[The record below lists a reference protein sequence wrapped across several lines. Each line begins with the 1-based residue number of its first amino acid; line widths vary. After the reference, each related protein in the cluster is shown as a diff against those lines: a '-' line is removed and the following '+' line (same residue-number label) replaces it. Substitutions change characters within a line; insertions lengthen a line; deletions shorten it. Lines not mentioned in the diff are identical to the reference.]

1 MVKLLQVID
10 NNFHILK
17 CFLLFS
23 SFLWPSVCIH
33 TLVSESFQ
41 FHLSTRWTLNCYVSI
56 SLEIK
61 VVHKNP
67 QVLTLDYGCIILRG
81 KHLSNTLL
89 LPFPSSPYRNKTI
102 RDILSFLT
110 SPTPTIH
117 LLVINKYVW
126 GWARGDLTW
135 VRLSSSG
142 DIISGRAMR
151 ADEVANKIAVA
162 FFLARLFLTSS
173 YKGYRPS

>member
-1 MVKLLQVID
+1 MVKLLQVIG

-17 CFLLFS
+17 YFLLFS
-23 SFLWPSVCIH
+23 SFLLPSVCIH
-33 TLVSESFQ
+33 TLVRSHFSSVLAQ
-41 FHLSTRWTLNCYVSI
+41 MNLNCYVSI

-61 VVHKNP
+61 VVHENP
-67 QVLTLDYGCIILRG
+67 QVLTLDYRCIMLRG

-102 RDILSFLT
+102 WDILSFLT
-110 SPTPTIH
+110 SPTLTVH
-117 LLVINKYVW
+117 LVVINKYVW
-126 GWARGDLTW
+126 GWAGEDLAW

-142 DIISGRAMR
+142 DIISGRATK

-162 FFLARLFLTSS
+162 FYLASLFLTSS